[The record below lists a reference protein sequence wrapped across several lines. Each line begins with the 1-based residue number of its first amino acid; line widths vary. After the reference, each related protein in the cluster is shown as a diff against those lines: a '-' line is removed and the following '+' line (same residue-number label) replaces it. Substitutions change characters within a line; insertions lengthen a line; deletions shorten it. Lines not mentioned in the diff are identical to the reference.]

1 MATIPRTH
9 EDIEAQIRDIQ
20 SRKKELVEEVNEKD
34 RVGLGESGYY
44 DRDIYDGGG
53 SKFEGYVTS
62 IAANDEVEDEDY
74 DVVPFNQN
82 KRPGYTAPAALL
94 NDVAQSE
101 KDYDPF
107 AERRRPTIA
116 EKEDEYRQKR
126 RRMVISPERVDP
138 FAQGLSH
145 VLSLY
150 HIARLVASCCFE
162 DVSLPLGEERRRL
175 AHVRIDLRC
184 VSHLLVLRQYCK
196 TSRVSCKY
204 DDSSWF
210 ACYQEYDNF
219 YLHSV
224 GPGLS
229 FSPITA
235 TTLAV
240 LSLMRVLD
248 MIPVLPPCGKTP
260 DFGSR
265 TYTEIMKEQL
275 LHGEET
281 EVC

>member
-1 MATIPRTH
+1 
-9 EDIEAQIRDIQ
+9 DIEAQIRDIQ
-20 SRKKELVEEVNEKD
+20 SRKKELVDEINEKD

-138 FAQGLSH
+138 FAQGLSQ
-145 VLSLY
+145 VIYLY
-150 HIARLVASCCFE
+150 LIVELHRLTC
-162 DVSLPLGEERRRL
+162 
-175 AHVRIDLRC
+175 
-184 VSHLLVLRQYCK
+184 
-196 TSRVSCKY
+196 
-204 DDSSWF
+204 
-210 ACYQEYDNF
+210 
-219 YLHSV
+219 
-224 GPGLS
+224 
-229 FSPITA
+229 
-235 TTLAV
+235 
-240 LSLMRVLD
+240 
-248 MIPVLPPCGKTP
+248 
-260 DFGSR
+260 
-265 TYTEIMKEQL
+265 
-275 LHGEET
+275 
-281 EVC
+281 